1 MRYLFPL
8 TIITTLMTYLL
19 VFAGGVVRVAGA
31 GLGCPDWPKCF
42 GRWFPPTNINQLPDF
57 IDPVKFNFV
66 LAWIEYGNR
75 LLGVIMGA
83 LILITF
89 FVALRYFRNSN
100 KIFLPIL
107 TAFLLTLIEGWLGGV
122 LVKSMLN
129 PITITLHLILAL
141 IIIGLLIYASMHVYY
156 AKNSLSELKS
166 EYHSKLKIF
175 IIFLIAITSIEIIL
189 GTEIRA
195 GLDIG
200 RKNNPMVDSYFLL
213 KMLGSFKYIHT
224 ILGIALIWIVFMI
237 KKYVSLSNN
246 PSPIINLSVKA
257 IIFLIL
263 FQLIIG
269 ESLVFL
275 RVEPLLQL
283 FHLWGASL
291 ILGISVLQLTVLNRS
306 SDNK

>member
-1 MRYLFPL
+1 MRYLFPF
-8 TIITTLMTYLL
+8 TIVTTMMTYLL
-19 VFAGGVVRVAGA
+19 VFAGGIVRVAGA

-42 GRWFPPTNINQLPDF
+42 GRWLPPTNINQLPDF

-89 FVALRYFRNSN
+89 FIALKYFRNSN

-107 TAFLLTLIEGWLGGV
+107 TAFVLTLIEGWLGGV

-129 PITITLHLILAL
+129 PITITLHLVLAL
-141 IIIGLLIYASMHVYY
+141 IIIGLLIYASMHAHYIRSPLAERESKY
-156 AKNSLSELKS
+156 PN
-166 EYHSKLKIF
+166 KLKVFVIV
-175 IIFLIAITSIEIIL
+175 LIVITLVEIIL

-195 GLDIG
+195 GLDIS

-213 KMLGSFKYIHT
+213 KMLGSFKYIHS
-224 ILGIALIWIVFMI
+224 ILGIALIWIVYMI
-237 KKYVSLSNN
+237 KKYVSLSDN
-246 PSPIINLSVKA
+246 PSQIMNLSVSS

-291 ILGISVLQLTVLNRS
+291 ILGVGVLQLTVLNRS